1 MLGWAAKEILV
12 DRVGKESDMFR
23 VYLGLVTGERDLSSA
38 KIQAL
43 VETDEDF
50 RVRAEAART
59 VFNLYRY
66 SLISTEQE
74 RTARL
79 KGQERHLRDLEHK
92 SDLKLDEAWADY
104 MKEVYDEEVEGI
116 TAPVK
121 PEWLDE

>member
-79 KGQERHLRDLEHK
+79 KGQERYLRDLEHK